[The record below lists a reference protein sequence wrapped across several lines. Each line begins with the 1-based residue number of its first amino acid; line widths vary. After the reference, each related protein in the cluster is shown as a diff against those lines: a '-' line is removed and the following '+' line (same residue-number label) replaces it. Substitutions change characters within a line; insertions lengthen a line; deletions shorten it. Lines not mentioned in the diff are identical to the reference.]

1 MPVAIARLR
10 PIAAG
15 LLAAAVICS
24 GCDATRSSATPDATG
39 PSARPS
45 ASVGVSAS
53 VVPFEPVTYPA
64 DAEAPCDEAGAPDA
78 AHGPYTGNLRRIS
91 APDASTV
98 VFDLCDPDVAF
109 PARLASPAFAIQDSG
124 WLEATIDPTKDGEQA
139 IVRDV
144 NGTGPFM
151 LQAWNRGSDVTL
163 ARFEGYRD
171 GPANPERLIFRWTDT
186 SHQRLAELQAR
197 TVDGVDDLDSTDADV
212 AAGNVDLARLDREG
226 MNLLYLGFN
235 NQFAPFDS
243 PQVRQ
248 AIAMG
253 IDRKAIVDKFFPA
266 GSTVATHTAPCALTH
281 GCSGAAMPAYDPTKA
296 KEILTA
302 AGFGDGFETTLR
314 YSDVAREYFPD
325 PTAIATEIQAQL
337 KDNLGIDAA
346 LEVEEFDQFVDDVD
360 AGKLDGIHLLGARS
374 RYPDVS
380 GFLDPLFGST
390 ASDEFGAKDEGLTSA
405 LAKGAATSDAAKRDK
420 AYANAN
426 DLLARQVPMV
436 PIAHAGSVIAFQAD
450 VTGAYA
456 SPLGIERFA
465 AMDAPDRRQLVWMQA
480 TEPTGL
486 YCADQTAVDALRICA
501 QIGES
506 LYGYGPDGAAIVPS
520 LAEACIADDGLATW
534 TCKLPTGISF
544 HDGAAL
550 DAGDVVDTFAVQ
562 WDAEHPRHRGGDG
575 AFQTFMSLFGG
586 FLNPSPATP

>member
-1 MPVAIARLR
+1 MPVAMARLR

-15 LLAAAVICS
+15 LLVAAIACS
-24 GCDATRSSATPDATG
+24 ACDATRPSASPGASG
-39 PSARPS
+39 SIARPS
-45 ASVGVSAS
+45 ASLGVDAS
-53 VVPFEPVTYPA
+53 MVPFEPVTYPA
-64 DAEAPCDEAGAPDA
+64 AAEAPCGEVGSPDA

-91 APDASTV
+91 APDAATV
-98 VFDLCDPDVAF
+98 IFELCDPDVAF
-109 PARLASPAFAIQDSG
+109 PARLASPSFAIQDSG
-124 WLEATIDPTKDGEQA
+124 WLDATIDPAKDGEQA

-163 ARFEGYRD
+163 ARFDGYRD
-171 GPANPERLIFRWTDT
+171 GPASPERIIFRWTET

-197 TVDGVDDLDSTDADV
+197 TVDGIDDLDPTDADV
-212 AAGNVDLARLDREG
+212 AAGNVDLTRLDREG
-226 MNLLYLGFN
+226 LNLLYLGFN
-235 NQFAPFDS
+235 DQFAPFDS
-243 PQVRQ
+243 AQVRQ

-266 GSTVATHTAPCALTH
+266 GSTVATHAAPCALTY
-281 GCSGAAMPAYDPTKA
+281 GCSGAAMPAFDPTKA
-296 KEILTA
+296 KEVLAA
-302 AGFGDGFETTLR
+302 AGFGDGFKTTLR

-360 AGKLDGIHLLGARS
+360 GGKLDGIHLLGARS

-390 ASDEFGAKDEGLTSA
+390 ASDEFGAKDEGVTNA
-405 LAKGAATSDAAKRDK
+405 LAKGAGTTDAKKREK
-420 AYANAN
+420 AYAAAN
-426 DLLARQVPMV
+426 DLLAKRVPMV
-436 PIAHAGSVIAFQAD
+436 PIAHAGSVVAYQAD
-450 VTGAYA
+450 VTGSYA
-456 SPLGIERFA
+456 SPLGIERFSG
-465 AMDAPDRRQLVWMQA
+465 MDAPDRRQLVWMQA

-486 YCADQTAVDALRICA
+486 YCADQVAVDALRICA

-506 LYGYGPDGAAIVPS
+506 LYGYGPDGAVVPS
-520 LAEACIADDGLATW
+520 LAESCTADDGLISW
-534 TCKLPTGISF
+534 TCKLRTGVDF

-575 AFQTFMSLFGG
+575 AFQTFSSLFGG